1 MDFPERVAGAIS
13 ACDIALI
20 KRPLE
25 LSTDGHRT
33 TGSPNLLTRPKT
45 LPVSS
50 FPPIRR
56 ALISVSDK
64 SGLVDFAKGLVSLG
78 VEIYSTGGTRKHLL
92 DNGVTAHEVAS
103 YTGFPEVMDGR
114 VKTLHPKI
122 FGGILARRNR
132 EDDLASLRSHGILE
146 FDLVVVNLYPFE
158 TTVQKPD
165 TVLTE
170 AIEQI
175 DIGGP
180 SLLRAAAK
188 NHEFVSVA
196 SQPNQYATILA
207 EMKTHGGTSD
217 SLRLQLAADCFGETA
232 RYDATIAD
240 YLCRTILSNDTFNPR
255 GDEPSHSGLASIAMP
270 QSITIPMKLQSGL
283 RYGENPHQSAAL
295 YRLPGNSKAT
305 LTDAKQ
311 LNGKE
316 LSYNNLLDLDN
327 ALSIVRCFAK
337 PSAVVMKH
345 NNPCGGASAHK
356 LSFACR
362 KALAGDPQSAFG
374 GVLGF
379 NAMVDLETAEE
390 LCQPGLFI
398 EAIVAPDFSPE
409 AVSLLQTKPKWREN
423 VRLMKTGP
431 LGTQPIE
438 LCYRFISGGVLV
450 QQSDN
455 QPPTSLNWKTVTDVA
470 VAEELWDDIAFGWEM
485 VRHVKSNAIILARDA
500 ALVGVGA
507 GQMSRVD
514 SVELA
519 IEKAADR
526 SHGSILASDA
536 FFPFADS
543 IERASK
549 AGIIAIIQPGGSR
562 KDDEVIAACNA
573 HRIPMIFTGQRHF
586 KH

>member
-1 MDFPERVAGAIS
+1 M
-13 ACDIALI
+13 
-20 KRPLE
+20 
-25 LSTDGHRT
+25 
-33 TGSPNLLTRPKT
+33 
-45 LPVSS
+45 SS
-50 FPPIRR
+50 FSSIQR

-64 SGLVDFAKGLVSLG
+64 AGLVDFARVLIAHG
-78 VEIYSTGGTRKHLL
+78 VEIYSTGGTRKHLSEC
-92 DNGVTAHEVAS
+92 GIEAVEVAE

-122 FGGILARRNR
+122 FGGILARRDVE
-132 EDDLASLRSHGILE
+132 EDRKSLSTHGILE

-158 TTVQKPD
+158 STIQKPSV
-165 TVLTE
+165 TFPE

-180 SLLRAAAK
+180 SLIRAAAK
-188 NHEFVSVA
+188 NHAFVTVA
-196 SQPNQYATILA
+196 TSPSQYPSIAKELQTN
-207 EMKTHGGTSD
+207 GGTSD
-217 SLRLQLAADCFGETA
+217 ALRLRLAAECFAETA
-232 RYDATIAD
+232 RYDSNIAEYLSRSMVEKLPATA
-240 YLCRTILSNDTFNPR
+240 T
-255 GDEPSHSGLASIAMP
+255 AAMP
-270 QSITIPMKLQSGL
+270 ARITIPMTLQSGL

-295 YRLPGNSKAT
+295 YRLHGNRGAT

-337 PSAVVMKH
+337 PSAVVIKH

-374 GVLGF
+374 GVIGF
-379 NAMVDLETAEE
+379 NTLVDRETAEV

-398 EAIVAPDFSPE
+398 EAIVAPEFSAE
-409 AVSLLQTKPKWREN
+409 AVLLLQTKPKWRDN
-423 VRLMKTGP
+423 VRLMQTEA
-431 LGTQPIE
+431 LGVQFVE
-438 LCYRFISGGVLV
+438 LSYRFISGGVLV
-450 QQSDN
+450 QQTDN
-455 QPPTSLNWKTVTDVA
+455 QPPTSLNWKTVTEVA

-514 SVELA
+514 SVEIA
-519 IEKAADR
+519 IEKAGDQ
-526 SHGSILASDA
+526 SQGSILASDA

-543 IERASK
+543 IYRAAK

-562 KDDEVIAACNA
+562 KDDEVIAACNE

>member
-1 MDFPERVAGAIS
+1 MLIICDLFPLAE
-13 ACDIALI
+13 
-20 KRPLE
+20 PLTV
-25 LSTDGHRT
+25 LKSH
-33 TGSPNLLTRPKT
+33 S
-45 LPVSS
+45 VSS
-50 FPPIRR
+50 FSSIQR

-64 SGLVDFAKGLVSLG
+64 TGLVGFAKILTSLG
-78 VEIYSTGGTRKHLL
+78 IEIYSTGGTRKHLIE
-92 DNGVTAHEVAS
+92 NGIEAAEVAV

-122 FGGILARRNR
+122 FGGILARRNVDKDR
-132 EDDLASLRSHGILE
+132 ASLREHEILE

-158 TTVQKPD
+158 STIDKPNAEFS
-165 TVLTE
+165 E

-180 SLLRAAAK
+180 SLIRAAAK
-188 NHEFVSVA
+188 NHAFVTVA
-196 SQPNQYATILA
+196 TDPNQYGSIANELQSN
-207 EMKTHGGTSD
+207 GGTSD
-217 SLRLQLAADCFGETA
+217 ALRLKLAAACFAETA
-232 RYDATIAD
+232 RYDAIIAD
-240 YLCRTILSNDTFNPR
+240 YLMR
-255 GDEPSHSGLASIAMP
+255 ASLEHTTSALAMP
-270 QSITIPMKLQSGL
+270 ASITIPMKLQSGL

-295 YRLPGNSKAT
+295 YRLLGNSSAT
-305 LTDAKQ
+305 LTDARQ

-337 PSAVVMKH
+337 PSAVVIKH

-374 GVLGF
+374 GVIGF
-379 NAMVDLETAEE
+379 NMLVDVETAEV

-398 EAIVAPDFSPE
+398 EAIVAPEFSKD
-409 AVSLLQTKPKWREN
+409 AISLLQTKPKWREN
-423 VRLMKTGP
+423 VRLMQTGS
-431 LGTQPIE
+431 LGNQPVE
-438 LCYRFISGGVLV
+438 LIYRFISGGVLV

-455 QPPTSLNWKTVTDVA
+455 QPPTNLNWKTVTDVA

-514 SVELA
+514 SVEIA
-519 IEKAADR
+519 IEK
-526 SHGSILASDA
+526 SGEHSQGSILASDA

-543 IERASK
+543 IHRAAK

-562 KDDEVIAACNA
+562 KDDEVIAACNE

>member
-1 MDFPERVAGAIS
+1 M
-13 ACDIALI
+13 
-20 KRPLE
+20 
-25 LSTDGHRT
+25 
-33 TGSPNLLTRPKT
+33 
-45 LPVSS
+45 SS
-50 FPPIRR
+50 FSSIQR

-64 SGLVDFAKGLVSLG
+64 TGLVDFAKVLVAQG
-78 VEIYSTGGTRKHLL
+78 VEIYSTGGTRNHLAE
-92 DNGVTAHEVAS
+92 NGIEAVEVAS

-122 FGGILARRNR
+122 FGGILARRNVA
-132 EDDLASLRSHGILE
+132 EDKESLQAHAILE

-158 TTVQKPD
+158 STIRKANVTFA
-165 TVLTE
+165 E

-180 SLLRAAAK
+180 SLIRAAAK
-188 NHEFVSVA
+188 NHAFVTVA
-196 SQPNQYATILA
+196 TSPSQYESIAKELQSH
-207 EMKTHGGTSD
+207 HGISD
-217 SLRLQLAADCFGETA
+217 ALRLQLAAECFAETA
-232 RYDATIAD
+232 LYDSTIAE
-240 YLCRTILSNDTFNPR
+240 YLTKATV
-255 GDEPSHSGLASIAMP
+255 ESHSPETIAMP
-270 QSITIPMKLQSGL
+270 KSITIPLRLQSGL
-283 RYGENPHQSAAL
+283 RYGENPHQGAAL
-295 YRLPGNSKAT
+295 YRLPGNFGAT

-337 PSAVVMKH
+337 PSAVVIKH

-374 GVLGF
+374 GVIGF
-379 NAMVDLETAEE
+379 NTLVDVETAEV

-398 EAIVAPDFSPE
+398 EAIVAPEFSAE
-409 AVSLLQTKPKWREN
+409 AVALLQTKPKWREN
-423 VRLMKTGP
+423 VRLMETGS
-431 LGTQPIE
+431 LGDQPVE
-438 LCYRFISGGVLV
+438 LIYRFISGGVLV

-455 QPPTSLNWKTVTDVA
+455 QPPTNLSWRTVTEVS

-514 SVELA
+514 SVEIA
-519 IEKAADR
+519 IEK
-526 SHGSILASDA
+526 SGGHSQGSILASDA

-543 IERASK
+543 IHRAAE

-562 KDDEVIAACNA
+562 KDDEVIAACNE
-573 HRIPMIFTGQRHF
+573 HRIPMIFTGMRHF